1 MKPFQWIHFI
11 DLDQD
16 NFTGINNPLNLSNIG
31 LIHQYPLEIRQ
42 NLANCY
48 IEDVLN
54 NPDLYHDKNLL
65 LLLPLPQCPTEI
77 LRNDNHYKIYM
88 NLLISCVKILALRPG
103 SRLTIGCDWD
113 EYNIAKYQT
122 DDGSIRDLITEI
134 FDVFRKYKV
143 NLNRLTWLYCNTM
156 IPTWIK
162 ERVADNES
170 VPQTIYH
177 AYYLYRLKNLDI
189 EYQPTISNRNIKTHW
204 ILSLNRR
211 ASQHR
216 LAFCFLM
223 HCNKKRPN
231 YISCRITLNNDPNDT
246 YINDDYRYK
255 FDDIKKYIE
264 DNNQQWFEKPII
276 KRKSGIVSGVSSSN
290 IRIYDIVRYN
300 EFYNSLPWVLDHPP
314 DLNNKGLSV
323 NYQDSLP
330 KNIPEATA
338 CYVATETFFDD
349 DKEGYQGWVSEKTLK
364 SFFYGLPTLWVAPH
378 NTVQAIKNLGFKSY
392 EGLLNENYDSEVDP
406 KRRLSLIFDEVNRI
420 QKIDD
425 INAWYQQG
433 MDIYLYNRN
442 LLHQYMD
449 QNIPEMI
456 EQFHI
461 KNCNF

>member
-1 MKPFQWIHFI
+1 
-11 DLDQD
+11 
-16 NFTGINNPLNLSNIG
+16 
-31 LIHQYPLEIRQ
+31 
-42 NLANCY
+42 
-48 IEDVLN
+48 
-54 NPDLYHDKNLL
+54 
-65 LLLPLPQCPTEI
+65 
-77 LRNDNHYKIYM
+77 
-88 NLLISCVKILALRPG
+88 
-103 SRLTIGCDWD
+103 
-113 EYNIAKYQT
+113 
-122 DDGSIRDLITEI
+122 
-134 FDVFRKYKV
+134 
-143 NLNRLTWLYCNTM
+143 
-156 IPTWIK
+156 
-162 ERVADNES
+162 
-170 VPQTIYH
+170 
-177 AYYLYRLKNLDI
+177 
-189 EYQPTISNRNIKTHW
+189 
-204 ILSLNRR
+204 
-211 ASQHR
+211 
-216 LAFCFLM
+216 M